1 VGGYVGAYVWCER
14 VLPVSLEPGDSRATP
29 HGKYAAVSTQ
39 DHRSRQEEET
49 MRRSLKLLAGGTA
62 ALTLALPVSAAYAS
76 PATAHKVK
84 VPKAS
89 NSRYVTG
96 YAQVGCGSKGYP
108 QYVQI
113 LGDLTVPKATDAGG
127 TPGNSADYYTLR
139 PGRNPNSASKG
150 VAAGVAVLT
159 DAGKSFIYAYGLWYG
174 LPIARAS
181 FPVQSG
187 DKLQVEIQNEGS
199 GNWRVEITDETTD
212 QQWIQTNPDSSM
224 PKNACTAGAF
234 ESSSYPVYDVLTKT
248 KPVTFSFSRVL
259 WGQKGQGVASVSKL
273 LGKLPAHAKLV
284 RYNLVNT
291 HSHVIAGTS
300 KPKDNDNNF
309 TVTDK

>member
-1 VGGYVGAYVWCER
+1 MPPSAGGTIE
-14 VLPVSLEPGDSRATP
+14 
-29 HGKYAAVSTQ
+29 AA
-39 DHRSRQEEET
+39 RKEEM
-49 MRRSLKLLAGGTA
+49 MRRSLAILAGGTA
-62 ALTLALPVSAAYAS
+62 ALTLALPVSVAYAR
-76 PATAHKVK
+76 PVTAVK
-84 VPKAS
+84 VPKAG
-89 NSRYVTG
+89 NSRYVVG
-96 YAQVGCGSKGYP
+96 YAQVGCGRKGYP

-113 LGDLTVPKATDAGG
+113 LGDITVPKATDADG
-127 TPGNSADYYTLR
+127 TPGNSTDYYTLR
-139 PGRNPNSASKG
+139 PGRNPNGASTG

-159 DAGKSFIYAYGLWYG
+159 DAGTSFIYAYGLWHG

-212 QQWIQTNPDSSM
+212 QQWSQTNPDASM

-234 ESSSYPVYDVLTKT
+234 ESSSYPAYDVLTKT

-259 WGQKGQGVASVSKL
+259 WGQKGQRVASVSKL

-291 HSHVIAGTS
+291 HGHIIAATS
-300 KPKDNDNNF
+300 KPKDHDNNF

>member
-1 VGGYVGAYVWCER
+1 MPPSARRTIE
-14 VLPVSLEPGDSRATP
+14 
-29 HGKYAAVSTQ
+29 AA
-39 DHRSRQEEET
+39 RKEEM
-49 MRRSLKLLAGGTA
+49 MRRSLTILAGGTA
-62 ALTLALPVSAAYAS
+62 ALTLALPISAAYAS
-76 PATAHKVK
+76 PATAQKVK

-89 NSRYVTG
+89 NSRYVAG
-96 YAQVGCGSKGYP
+96 YAQVGCGRKGYP

-113 LGDLTVPKATDAGG
+113 LGDITVPKATDAGG
-127 TPGNSADYYTLR
+127 TPGNSTDYYTLR
-139 PGRNPNSASKG
+139 PGRNPNGASKG

-159 DAGKSFIYAYGLWYG
+159 DAGTSYIYAYGLWYG

-187 DKLQVEIQNEGS
+187 NKLQVEIQNEGS
-199 GNWRVEITDETTD
+199 GNWRVEITDETTN
-212 QQWIQTNPDSSM
+212 QQWSQTNPDSSM
-224 PKNACTAGAF
+224 PKNACAAGAF
-234 ESSSYPVYDVLTKT
+234 ESSSYPAYDVLTKT

-259 WGQKGQGVASVSKL
+259 WGQKGQRVASVSKL

-291 HSHVIAGTS
+291 HGHIIAVTS
-300 KPKDNDNNF
+300 TLKDHDNKF

>member
-1 VGGYVGAYVWCER
+1 MPPSARRTVVA
-14 VLPVSLEPGDSRATP
+14 A
-29 HGKYAAVSTQ
+29 GK
-39 DHRSRQEEET
+39 EEM
-49 MRRSLKLLAGGTA
+49 MRRPFTILAGGTA
-62 ALTLALPVSAAYAS
+62 ALTLALPVPAAYAS
-76 PATAHKVK
+76 PATAHKVT
-84 VPKAS
+84 VPKAG
-89 NSRYVTG
+89 NSRYVAG

-113 LGDLTVPKATDAGG
+113 LGNITVPKATDADG
-127 TPGNSADYYTLR
+127 TPGNSSDYYTAR

-159 DAGKSFIYAYGLWYG
+159 DAGKSYIYAYGQWYG

-187 DKLQVEIQNEGS
+187 NKLQVEIQNEGS
-199 GNWRVEITDETTD
+199 GNWRVDITDETTD
-212 QQWIQTNPDSSM
+212 QQWSQTNPDSSM
-224 PKNACTAGAF
+224 PKNACAAGAF

-248 KPVTFSFSRVL
+248 KPVTFGFIRVL
-259 WGQKGQGVASVSKL
+259 WGQKGQRVASVSKL

-291 HSHVIAGTS
+291 HSHIIAGTS
-300 KPKDNDNNF
+300 KPADNDNNF

>member
-1 VGGYVGAYVWCER
+1 MPPSACKTIE
-14 VLPVSLEPGDSRATP
+14 
-29 HGKYAAVSTQ
+29 AARKV
-39 DHRSRQEEET
+39 ET
-49 MRRSLKLLAGGTA
+49 MRRSLTMLAGGTA

-76 PATAHKVK
+76 PASAHKVK
-84 VPKAS
+84 VPKAA
-89 NSRYVTG
+89 NSRYVAG

-113 LGDLTVPKATDAGG
+113 LGNITVPKATDAGG

-159 DAGKSFIYAYGLWYG
+159 DAGTSYIYAYGLWYG

-181 FPVQSG
+181 FPVQAG
-187 DKLQVEIQNEGS
+187 NKLQVEIQNQGS

-212 QQWIQTNPDSSM
+212 QQWSQTNPDSAM
-224 PKNACTAGAF
+224 PKNACAAGAF

-259 WGQKGQGVASVSKL
+259 WGQKGQRMASVSKL

-291 HSHVIAGTS
+291 HGHMIAGTS
-300 KPKDNDNNF
+300 KPTDNDNNF